1 MKCRI
6 ILYKTHSNYVHL
18 MMHGQQSAGTRL
30 AVSQFLGPM
39 AIAEGEAGRT
49 GVKVP
54 DLQLGGCP
62 LETKNKREQM
72 EGGSPEGQANRFSEV
87 RHQNCST

>member
-30 AVSQFLGPM
+30 AVSQFLGPK

-49 GVKVP
+49 GVKIP
-54 DLQLGGCP
+54 DFGRTRTALQLGG
-62 LETKNKREQM
+62 
-72 EGGSPEGQANRFSEV
+72 A
-87 RHQNCST
+87 H